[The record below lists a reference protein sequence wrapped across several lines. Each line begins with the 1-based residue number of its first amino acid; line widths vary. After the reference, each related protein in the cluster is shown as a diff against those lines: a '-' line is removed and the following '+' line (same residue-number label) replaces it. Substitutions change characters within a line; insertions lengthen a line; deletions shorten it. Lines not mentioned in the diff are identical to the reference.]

1 MLPAAAPP
9 GRAERSGAGSRA
21 APAAWLGWGWVGLG
35 WAGRLGPGVR
45 RHRST
50 CAPSR
55 AAGEAPERGRAS
67 PAGRGITPP
76 GANPAQ
82 GAAPRPGPR
91 LRPRR
96 RRCAAPSV
104 AAARRP
110 GPAPS
115 RAEGGTGAGAAG
127 QSRSPCG
134 VSLRPGPRSSPRA
147 RSIAAPPLRRE
158 VPVAAA
164 RTAPARAGFKPALE
178 HGRLGRSGR
187 RTLSFGKDAVK
198 TGVKPVCVCVVVQVL
213 NLKTPSFPK
222 FGGKTTTQ
230 KT

>member
-9 GRAERSGAGSRA
+9 GRAERSGAGSGA
-21 APAAWLGWGWVGLG
+21 APAAWLGW
-35 WAGRLGPGVR
+35 AGRLGPCVR

-96 RRCAAPSV
+96 RRCAAPSA

-110 GPAPS
+110 GPARP
-115 RAEGGTGAGAAG
+115 RAERRAARARALRGRAGLPAG
-127 QSRSPCG
+127 SLCG
-134 VSLRPGPRSSPRA
+134 VSLRPGPAQPEGEEHRRPASATGGPGGGGADSPCPGRFHTG
-147 RSIAAPPLRRE
+147 LG
-158 VPVAAA
+158 A
-164 RTAPARAGFKPALE
+164 RTAGALGASNAVLRE
-178 HGRLGRSGR
+178 GRSENGR
-187 RTLSFGKDAVK
+187 
-198 TGVKPVCVCVVVQVL
+198 
-213 NLKTPSFPK
+213 
-222 FGGKTTTQ
+222 
-230 KT
+230 